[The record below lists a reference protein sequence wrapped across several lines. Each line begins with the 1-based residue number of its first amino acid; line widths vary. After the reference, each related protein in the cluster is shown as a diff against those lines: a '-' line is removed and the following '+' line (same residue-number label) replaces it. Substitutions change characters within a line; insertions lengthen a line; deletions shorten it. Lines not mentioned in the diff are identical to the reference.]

1 MVQLVMYKLN
11 SNHTNIWGKKGI
23 SVQLLAVQVLNLK
36 EYAGSDKL
44 EFAAIDT
51 DKEII

>member
-1 MVQLVMYKLN
+1 M
-11 SNHTNIWGKKGI
+11 GKKGI
-23 SVQLLAVQVLNLK
+23 SVQLLAIQVVDMK
-36 EYAGSDKL
+36 EYAGGDKL